1 MRWEGRGGDAVPLP
15 RACSVGVMQ
24 APPWALGGAREKS
37 GGAALSAGRLPWE
50 RPPGGSGAVR
60 ALPLPGRRPTSPAG
74 GCMGHCFL
82 RGVLRVLL
90 RPSPPARARPRV
102 LGLESVPLA
111 KRPRGSLM
119 APPRIGTHSGTF
131 HCDEALA
138 CALLRLLPEYR
149 DAEIVRTR
157 DPEKLASC
165 DIVVDVGGEY
175 DPQRHRYDH
184 HQRPPPHQTPSVS
197 DPATSFSKEIEPFL
211 QACPQIPTPKHPQLP
226 PSGSGNAVPFRLP
239 LLRSVT
245 FSSGGSHHCSPPGF
259 LPFFFFFFFFFF

>member
-24 APPWALGGAREKS
+24 APPWAFGGAREKS

-50 RPPGGSGAVR
+50 RPPGGSGAVP

-149 DAEIVRTR
+149 VRSAPR
-157 DPEKLASC
+157 KLTPGPLRASRA
-165 DIVVDVGGEY
+165 G
-175 DPQRHRYDH
+175 RSR
-184 HQRPPPHQTPSVS
+184 
-197 DPATSFSKEIEPFL
+197 A
-211 QACPQIPTPKHPQLP
+211 
-226 PSGSGNAVPFRLP
+226 P
-239 LLRSVT
+239 LLTRSP
-245 FSSGGSHHCSPPGF
+245 GNLPCILRLHDPGRPSPPVSPAGCRDCADPGPRKTGF
-259 LPFFFFFFFFFF
+259 L

>member
-184 HQRPPPHQTPSVS
+184 HQRSFTETMSSLSPGKPWRTKLSSAGLIYLHFGHKLLAQFLGTSEEDSVVGTIYDKLSPRGALCCTPDV
-197 DPATSFSKEIEPFL
+197 L
-211 QACPQIPTPKHPQLP
+211 ML
-226 PSGSGNAVPFRLP
+226 
-239 LLRSVT
+239 
-245 FSSGGSHHCSPPGF
+245 
-259 LPFFFFFFFFFF
+259 